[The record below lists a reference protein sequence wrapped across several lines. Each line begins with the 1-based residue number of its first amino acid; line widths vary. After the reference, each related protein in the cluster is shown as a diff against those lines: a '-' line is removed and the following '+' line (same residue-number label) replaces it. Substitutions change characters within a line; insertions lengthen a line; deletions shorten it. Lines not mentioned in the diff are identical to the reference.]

1 MEQNSEYLWLKQS
14 ATVIINGQTRTI
26 EIAVPLR
33 PGATADEVEA
43 LLSEADAGMERLGRH
58 LDARV
63 AALTDPAAPP
73 AATARL
79 AMSTAAPPAAP
90 PEASAPPEAPARPA
104 ATPVEAPARPAT
116 LPAPSERA
124 PAEQPPARTPPP
136 ATPSQPAPA
145 ISPRPPVSSR
155 PATPTPAPASP
166 RPATPASTPAPTSA
180 QTELTRPEFIAAL
193 KDIALD
199 VRQAMQKL
207 GVRSLE
213 GLNLREALEA
223 LRRQSLR
230 NGRGEAAAPTIEP
243 TPDRPA
249 SSVPPRSTPARNAP
263 APAAPPRYFEE
274 EDEPDVEFS
283 VAGSDDAEE
292 TEEGEE
298 GDELPPYE
306 ESAPNEWDADDDD
319 LDDVPDF
326 GPPPGSHRGPAS
338 GRAPHPAPRPTPAP
352 PVDDAAPPTSSGDPA
367 VADLLARLRA
377 AQGGGTPSSQQ
388 RTAYRNIIVNEI
400 GEDKATYLI
409 RGIWRVTPERL
420 GPEQMD
426 ELLSWGKQD
435 TFSEDANKL
444 VERLRAERAA
454 EESGSSTAR
463 PAPRTKTRP
472 LATSDPSGGA

>member
-1 MEQNSEYLWLKQS
+1 MEQNGEYLWLKQS
-14 ATVIINGQTRTI
+14 ATVTVNGQTRTM

-43 LLSEADAGMERLGRH
+43 LLSEADAGMDRLGRH

-63 AALTDPAAPP
+63 AALTDPAAPTEAP
-73 AATARL
+73 ARPATSA
-79 AMSTAAPPAAP
+79 AAPTATP
-90 PEASAPPEAPARPA
+90 SEAPARPA
-104 ATPVEAPARPAT
+104 ATPTEGLARPAT
-116 LPAPSERA
+116 PPAPSERI
-124 PAEQPPARTPPP
+124 PVEQPPARTSPP
-136 ATPSQPAPA
+136 ATPSQPAAVTP
-145 ISPRPPVSSR
+145 SR
-155 PATPTPAPASP
+155 PSVPARQATPTPAPASP
-166 RPATPASTPAPTSA
+166 RPATPASAPAPTSP

-223 LRRQSLR
+223 LRRQTLR
-230 NGRGEAAAPTIEP
+230 NGGGEATGP

-249 SSVPPRSTPARNAP
+249 ASAPPRATPARNAP
-263 APAAPPRYFEE
+263 TPAAPPRYFEE

-283 VAGSDDAEE
+283 VAGSDEA
-292 TEEGEE
+292 EE
-298 GDELPPYE
+298 GDELHPYDE
-306 ESAPNEWDADDDD
+306 GAPNEWDADDD

-326 GPPPGSHRGPAS
+326 GPPPVSHRGPAS
-338 GRAPHPAPRPTPAP
+338 GRAPHPTPRPAPAA
-352 PVDDAAPPTSSGDPA
+352 PVADAAPPASSGDPA
-367 VADLLARLRA
+367 VADLLTRLRA

-400 GEDKATYLI
+400 GEDKATYLV

-435 TFSEDANKL
+435 TFGEDANKM

-454 EESGSSTAR
+454 DENGSSTAR
-463 PAPRTKTRP
+463 PVPRTRTRP

>member
-1 MEQNSEYLWLKQS
+1 M
-14 ATVIINGQTRTI
+14 
-26 EIAVPLR
+26 PLR

-63 AALTDPAAPP
+63 AALIDPAASIP
-73 AATARL
+73 APARL
-79 AMSTAAPPAAP
+79 ATNAAAPTAAA
-90 PEASAPPEAPARPA
+90 PEAPARPA
-104 ATPVEAPARPAT
+104 AAPVEGSRASCYTARAQRARSCRAHAPGD
-116 LPAPSERA
+116 SM
-124 PAEQPPARTPPP
+124 
-136 ATPSQPAPA
+136 
-145 ISPRPPVSSR
+145 
-155 PATPTPAPASP
+155 PAPASP
-166 RPATPASTPAPTSA
+166 RPATPASTPAPTSP
-180 QTELTRPEFIAAL
+180 QKELTRPEFIAAL

-223 LRRQSLR
+223 LRRQTLR
-230 NGRGEAAAPTIEP
+230 NGGSEFASSTTGP

-249 SSVPPRSTPARNAP
+249 ASVPPRATPTRNAP

-283 VAGSDDAEE
+283 VAGSDEAEE
-292 TEEGEE
+292 TDE

-326 GPPPGSHRGPAS
+326 GPPPVSHRGPAS
-338 GRAPHPAPRPTPAP
+338 GRAPHSTPRPAPAP
-352 PVDDAAPPTSSGDPA
+352 PVDDAPPVSRGDPA

-400 GEDKATYLI
+400 GEATATYLV

-435 TFSEDANKL
+435 TFSDDARKI
-444 VERLRAERAA
+444 VTQLRAERAA
-454 EESGSSTAR
+454 EENGSATAR
-463 PAPRTKTRP
+463 PAPRTRTRP